1 MTAAGPADPAF
12 DPSRYQ
18 DPETIAEI
26 LRTAQTIAVVGLS
39 AKPSRPSHGVAAYLQ
54 RQGYRI
60 IPVNPTEQEVLGE
73 RSYPSLRDVPV
84 PVDIVDVF
92 RRAEAVPEV
101 ARDAVAIGAKVLWLQ
116 LGIISPEAA
125 AIAEAGGL
133 TVIMDRC
140 TAIEHRRW
148 KRAQA

>member
-39 AKPSRPSHGVAAYLQ
+39 AKPNRPSHGVAAYLQ

-140 TAIEHRRW
+140 LAVDHQRWLRR
-148 KRAQA
+148 R